1 MTSWMAALKSTSC
14 KGQQD
19 SSLIA
24 VSGMDPSHP
33 SCGLADMPS
42 CSPRCLRAAKPIVL
56 GRPASW
62 FLPSQKCSRRHRTA
76 HVFQPAEHRLS
87 QSIYGG
93 RLVAEASSAEQS
105 AAPFSLEVDTTQQSE
120 KADTPEHIPGW
131 RNTLYAI
138 LCIALVLGCASQ
150 SQPGPAFASLTIS
163 SSTLGKEGNAPCEL
177 KKAFIAPLL
186 LMTLL
191 QRLGRTFLRL
201 SSQKLCTGLRAA
213 VRSAWAGLGA
223 GFLHTLS
230 GPDHLAVGVY
240 SYVLLLSYSYILQST
255 ADTSV

>member
-1 MTSWMAALKSTSC
+1 MNMRRMAALKPTSC
-14 KGQQD
+14 KGQQA

-24 VSGMDPSHP
+24 ASGMDPSHS

-62 FLPSQKCSRRHRTA
+62 HLPSQKCSRRHRTA

-93 RLVAEASSAEQS
+93 RLVAETSSAEQS
-105 AAPFSLEVDTTQQSE
+105 GAPFSLEVDTTQQSE
-120 KADTPEHIPGW
+120 KADTPEHIPRW

-150 SQPGPAFASLTIS
+150 SQPGPAFASLTFS
-163 SSTLGKEGNAPCEL
+163 SSTLGKEGNAPFEL
-177 KKAFIAPLL
+177 KK
-186 LMTLL
+186 T
-191 QRLGRTFLRL
+191 
-201 SSQKLCTGLRAA
+201 
-213 VRSAWAGLGA
+213 
-223 GFLHTLS
+223 
-230 GPDHLAVGVY
+230 
-240 SYVLLLSYSYILQST
+240 
-255 ADTSV
+255 

>member
-1 MTSWMAALKSTSC
+1 
-14 KGQQD
+14 
-19 SSLIA
+19 
-24 VSGMDPSHP
+24 MDPSHS

-42 CSPRCLRAAKPIVL
+42 CSPRCLRAAKPTVL

-62 FLPSQKCSRRHRTA
+62 HLPSQKCSRRHRPA
-76 HVFQPAEHRLS
+76 HVSQPAEHRFS

-93 RLVAEASSAEQS
+93 RLVSEASSAEQS

-120 KADTPEHIPGW
+120 KAVAPDHTPRW
-131 RNTLYAI
+131 RITLYAI
-138 LCIALVLGCASQ
+138 LCIGLVLGCASQ

-163 SSTLGKEGNAPCEL
+163 SSTLGKEGNAPSQFAKTL
-177 KKAFIAPLL
+177 IASLL
-186 LMTLL
+186 LMPLL
-191 QRLGRTFLRL
+191 QRLGRAFLRL
-201 SSQKLCTGLRAA
+201 SSQELGTGLRAA

-240 SYVLLLSYSYILQST
+240 S
-255 ADTSV
+255 